1 MNEVIE
7 VMNVRMLF
15 SIQIMVYFICFIIL
29 LQEWVRNR
37 KRYEGLGLW
46 MSMMLSSAIGYVL
59 LALRGSIPDL
69 FSIIFANLFIVSA
82 LILFLSGVIYF
93 FKLSY
98 KYIFNIFVGVVA
110 VLLIAYYTYIN
121 PNLTYRIL
129 VLSFIY
135 IAIFLQALYLFIYK
149 IKIYKN
155 RKPYIFIANVTSIIV
170 INIYRIV
177 MLLLDKSGN
186 QNFFDQSTSE
196 SLYFLANMLLIMYLM
211 LNLAML
217 VSKRLLDEAVQS
229 EEKFNKIF
237 YKSPYASFITHAD
250 TGEILDVNDEML
262 QLMGYTRE
270 EVLGKSVL
278 DLHFYPDKKKRE
290 DVLRFIAEKGEINGI
305 ENEFQRKDGTR
316 VKTLFSANS
325 ILLDDGQALISTMKD
340 ITEIDNLRNK
350 LAYLATHDALT
361 GISNRRYFHESFEER
376 LINITNDMSK
386 FALVIFDIDNF
397 KKINDEFG
405 HEVGDSAL
413 IFVANKA
420 FDYFKDKGTA
430 SRFGGDEFAI
440 IFDDQEQE
448 FRKVLEGFKTEMDST
463 EEFREKYKITISIG
477 VAICPDDSLDYENLL
492 KMADDALFYVK
503 KNGKNDIAFYSELK
517 LE

>member
-1 MNEVIE
+1 MD
-7 VMNVRMLF
+7 VRMLF
-15 SIQIMVYFICFIIL
+15 GIQIMVFFICFIIL

-46 MSMMLSSAIGYVL
+46 MSMMFSSAIGYVL
-59 LALRGSIPDL
+59 LALRGSISDL
-69 FSIIFANLFIVSA
+69 FSIILANFLIILA
-82 LILFLSGVIYF
+82 LILFLTGIIYF

-98 KYIFNIFVGVVA
+98 KYVYNIFVGVVA
-110 VLLIAYYTYIN
+110 VLLIAYYTYIDS
-121 PNLTYRIL
+121 NLTYRIL
-129 VLSFIY
+129 LLSFFQIW
-135 IAIFLQALYLFIYK
+135 IFLQALHLFIYK
-149 IKIYKN
+149 IKISKN
-155 RKPYIFIANVTSIIV
+155 RKPYIFINNVIAIIV
-170 INIYRIV
+170 MNIYRIV

-186 QNFFDQSTSE
+186 QNFLDQSTSE
-196 SLYFLANMLLIMYLM
+196 ILYFLANMLLLMYLM
-211 LNLAML
+211 INLAML
-217 VSKRLLDEAVQS
+217 VSKRLLDEAIQS

-270 EVLGKSVL
+270 EVIGKSVL

-290 DVLRFIAEKGEINGI
+290 EILRFITEKGEINGI
-305 ENEFQRKDGTR
+305 ENEFQRKDGTK

-325 ILLDDGQALISTMKD
+325 ILLDEGQALISTMKD
-340 ITEIDNLRNK
+340 ITEIDNLRKK

-376 LINITNDMSK
+376 VIDITTDMSK

-413 IFVANKA
+413 TFVANKA
-420 FDYFKDKGTA
+420 FEYFKAKGTV

-440 IFDDQEQE
+440 IFDDQKRE
-448 FRKVLEGFKTEMDST
+448 FRKVLEDFKAEIDST
-463 EEFREKYKITISIG
+463 EEFREKYKISISIG
-477 VAICPDDSLDYENLL
+477 VAICPDDSLDYESLL

-503 KNGKNDIAFYSELK
+503 KNGKDDIAFYSDMK